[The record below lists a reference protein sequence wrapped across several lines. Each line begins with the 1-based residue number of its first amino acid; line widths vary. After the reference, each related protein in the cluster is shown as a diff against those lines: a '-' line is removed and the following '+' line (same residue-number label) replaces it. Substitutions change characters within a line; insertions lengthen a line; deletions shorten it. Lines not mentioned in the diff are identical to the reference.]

1 MIEQGRLILTMM
13 PSLYCKLDCPHC
25 YLTKQQRHSK
35 DCLTLEQIKTTVE
48 KIKRYYQQKEIH
60 KATIDIYWY
69 GGEPT
74 TMGVALFSDRCTI
87 INNTF
92 KNHKVKHTLLSA
104 LVGVNLDDW
113 TPVINQYC
121 NSKIQTSYDGL
132 MRGKRYDQAW
142 QKQVVRAHNNGLKV
156 NTLSVF
162 NQFIKNDGYHKTF
175 IKLSELGIR
184 ECGWLPF
191 QKNIR
196 NDETGMYDKHSTSMD
211 EFSDFMID
219 FTMLN
224 DTTNFEGK
232 DSNSKGEYSNSN
244 SESQSSNSESK
255 ASFLI
260 GNELFINSMNINGS
274 SLSNTGAQTVF
285 LMPNGNMVMPDYDSN
300 NIEFMKV
307 FGNILTQS
315 FEQILTSK
323 SRRDWLR
330 RQLNRNNNKEC
341 LECDSWHC
349 CLMEFW
355 KNNNNNNNNNDDC
368 YGAKKYVEWLQ
379 FVDGKRVLPYG
390 TTIEEM
396 SIHTAIENIA

>member
-60 KATIDIYWY
+60 NATIDIYWY

-74 TMGVALFSDRCTI
+74 TMDIKLFSDMCTI
-87 INNTF
+87 INNAF
-92 KNHKVKHTLLSA
+92 KNHNVKHTLLSA

-113 TPVINQYC
+113 TPVINKYC
-121 NSKIQTSYDGL
+121 RGKIQTSYDGL
-132 MRGKRYDQAW
+132 MRGKRYDKAW

-162 NQFIKNDGYHKTF
+162 NQSIQKQGYKKTF
-175 IKLSELGIR
+175 MKLSALGIR

-196 NDETGMYDKHSTSMD
+196 NDGTGMYDKHATTMD

-219 FTMLN
+219 FTRLN
-224 DTTNFEGK
+224 DVTKFEG
-232 DSNSKGEYSNSN
+232 EA
-244 SESQSSNSESK
+244 SSSESK
-255 ASFLI
+255 YPNANSKNQTSFLI
-260 GNELFINSMNINGS
+260 GNELFINSMSANGI

-285 LMPNGNMVMPDYDSN
+285 LMPNGTMVMPDYDSN

-315 FEQILTSK
+315 FAQILTSK
-323 SRRDWLR
+323 SRRDWR
-330 RQLNRNNNKEC
+330 RKQLNRNNNKEC
-341 LECDSWHC
+341 LKCNSWHC

-355 KNNNNNNNNNDDC
+355 KNNNKGDDC

>member
-13 PSLYCKLDCPHC
+13 PSLQCKLDCPHC
-25 YLTKQQRHSK
+25 YLSKQQRHSK

-48 KIKRYYQQKEIH
+48 KINHYYQNKNIH
-60 KATIDIYWY
+60 NAAIDIYWY

-74 TMGVALFSDRCTI
+74 IMGIELFSDRCTI
-87 INNTF
+87 INSAF

-104 LVGVNLDDW
+104 LVGVNLDKW
-113 TPVINQYC
+113 TAVIKKYC

-132 MRGKRYDQAW
+132 MRGERYDKAW

-162 NQFIKNDGYHKTF
+162 NQSIQKQGYEKTF
-175 IKLSELGIR
+175 IKLGALGIR

-191 QKNIR
+191 QKNTR
-196 NDETGMYDKHSTSMD
+196 NDETGMYDKHATTMD
-211 EFSDFMID
+211 EFSNFMID
-219 FTMLN
+219 FTRLN
-224 DTTNFEGK
+224 DATNFESEA
-232 DSNSKGEYSNSN
+232 SNSKGKYSNAN
-244 SESQSSNSESK
+244 SKNQ

-260 GNELFINSMNINGS
+260 GNELFINSMNANGI

-285 LMPNGNMVMPDYDSN
+285 LMPNGDMVMPDYDKN

-323 SRRDWLR
+323 SRIDWR
-330 RQLNRNNNKEC
+330 RKQMTRNNNKEC
-341 LECDSWHC
+341 LECNNWHC

-355 KNNNNNNNNNDDC
+355 KNNNKGDDC
-368 YGAKKYVEWLQ
+368 YGAKRYVDWVKECSKLN
-379 FVDGKRVLPYG
+379 P
-390 TTIEEM
+390 TTIA
-396 SIHTAIENIA
+396 SIS

>member
-1 MIEQGRLILTMM
+1 
-13 PSLYCKLDCPHC
+13 
-25 YLTKQQRHSK
+25 
-35 DCLTLEQIKTTVE
+35 
-48 KIKRYYQQKEIH
+48 
-60 KATIDIYWY
+60 
-69 GGEPT
+69 
-74 TMGVALFSDRCTI
+74 
-87 INNTF
+87 
-92 KNHKVKHTLLSA
+92 
-104 LVGVNLDDW
+104 
-113 TPVINQYC
+113 
-121 NSKIQTSYDGL
+121 

-142 QKQVVRAHNNGLKV
+142 QKQVIRAHNNGLKV

-162 NQFIKNDGYHKTF
+162 NQSIQKQGYKETF

-191 QKNIR
+191 QKNTR

-211 EFSDFMID
+211 EFSNFMIG
-219 FTMLN
+219 FTRLN
-224 DTTNFEGK
+224 DATNFEGEA
-232 DSNSKGEYSNSN
+232 S
-244 SESQSSNSESK
+244 SSNSESEASSSK
-255 ASFLI
+255 SQASSSESDTFNSNPKNQYSFLI
-260 GNELFINSMNINGS
+260 GNELFINSMNANGI

-341 LECDSWHC
+341 LACNSWHC

-355 KNNNNNNNNNDDC
+355 KNNNKNDEC
-368 YGAKKYVEWLQ
+368 YGAKRYVDWVKESSKLN
-379 FVDGKRVLPYG
+379 P
-390 TTIEEM
+390 TTIA
-396 SIHTAIENIA
+396 SLS

>member
-1 MIEQGRLILTMM
+1 MIEKGRLILTMM

-60 KATIDIYWY
+60 NAAIDIYWY

-74 TMGVALFSDRCTI
+74 TMGTELFSDMCTI
-87 INNTF
+87 INNAF
-92 KNHKVKHTLLSA
+92 KNHTVKHTLLSA

-113 TPVINQYC
+113 TPIIKQYC
-121 NSKIQTSYDGL
+121 NGKLQTSYDGL
-132 MRGKRYDQAW
+132 MRGERYDQAW
-142 QKQVVRAHNNGLKV
+142 QKQVMRAHNNGLKV

-162 NQFIKNDGYHKTF
+162 NQSIQKQGYKQTF
-175 IKLSELGIR
+175 MKLGALGIR

-196 NDETGMYDKHSTSMD
+196 NNDTGMYDKHATSMD

-219 FTMLN
+219 FTRLN
-224 DTTNFEGK
+224 DATKFEGGASKSK
-232 DSNSKGEYSNSN
+232 DETSNSKGESSNF
-244 SESQSSNSESK
+244 NSESK
-255 ASFLI
+255 YPNPNSKNQSSFLI
-260 GNELFINSMNINGS
+260 GNELFINSMNAHGI

-285 LMPNGNMVMPDYDSN
+285 LMPNGDMVMPDYDKD

-323 SRRDWLR
+323 SRRDWRR
-330 RQLNRNNNKEC
+330 RQITRNNNKEC
-341 LECDSWHC
+341 LECNNWHC

-355 KNNNNNNNNNDDC
+355 KNNTKGDDC
-368 YGAKKYVEWLQ
+368 YGAKKYVDWVKKSSKLN
-379 FVDGKRVLPYG
+379 P
-390 TTIEEM
+390 TTIA
-396 SIHTAIENIA
+396 SIA